1 MKRIAVRN
9 LRLCTKDCL
18 CLYVCPTGATDT
30 EDSIIDAS
38 RCIGCGSCADA
49 CPSSAISMVVAEYPP
64 QQRKDKGVC
73 DAVLDAA
80 DCRSRLEA
88 MAKKIAAETEEDGL
102 RRLMKAIAMSSRL
115 SSEDLLREG
124 GYMLPQSSVS
134 QDLIHSLIADP
145 PEGFPTAEARELL
158 RRIPCNDREGKKE
171 GSYRCSVCFSEFTL
185 DDGEEAACPMCHAP
199 KEKLERL

>member
-38 RCIGCGSCADA
+38 KCIGCGSCADA
-49 CPSSAISMVVAEYPP
+49 CPSSAISMVVTEYPP

-80 DCRSRLEA
+80 ECRSRLEA
-88 MAKKIAAETEEDGL
+88 VAKRIAAETEEDGL

-134 QDLIHSLIADP
+134 QDLIHSLIDDP
-145 PEGFPTAEARELL
+145 PEGFPIEEARELL
-158 RRIPCNDREGKKE
+158 RRIPCNDREESGA

-185 DDGEEAACPMCHAP
+185 DDDEEAVCPMCHAP

>member
-38 RCIGCGSCADA
+38 KCIGCGSCADA
-49 CPSSAISMVVAEYPP
+49 CPSAAISMVVAEYPP

-102 RRLMKAIAMSSRL
+102 RRLMKAIAMPSTSMTGPRTIGRRPVLMTFCMTLTSLVMRVISDAL
-115 SSEDLLREG
+115 S
-124 GYMLPQSSVS
+124 
-134 QDLIHSLIADP
+134 
-145 PEGFPTAEARELL
+145 
-158 RRIPCNDREGKKE
+158 K
-171 GSYRCSVCFSEFTL
+171 
-185 DDGEEAACPMCHAP
+185 
-199 KEKLERL
+199 